1 MDGTVKLTLASISII
16 SLIPMLSREAIT
28 MSAGKPKT
36 ILERELGMRGKR
48 PRVAYIAVPKQGY
61 QDLHR

>member
-1 MDGTVKLTLASISII
+1 
-16 SLIPMLSREAIT
+16 